1 MEIRKVNFKGREYQI
16 VNESWSNSY
25 AWGHKS
31 TLLRNGVELAST
43 KVRYYNRTW
52 EYYQYQSSM
61 YRVLGQ
67 YFDEV
72 LSAYIDNYK
81 REKEIERFKRGE
93 KAKVIEEFKTTPL
106 FLEIQ
111 EIRERIKNRNFD

>member
-16 VNESWSNSY
+16 INESWSNSY

-52 EYYQYQSSM
+52 ECYQYQTSM
-61 YRVLGQ
+61 YRVVNQ
-67 YFDEV
+67 YLDEIERE
-72 LSAYIDNYK
+72 YINNYK
-81 REKEIERFKRGE
+81 IEKEIERFKRGE
-93 KAKVIEEFKTTPL
+93 KARVIEEFKTTPL
-106 FLEIQ
+106 YLEIQ